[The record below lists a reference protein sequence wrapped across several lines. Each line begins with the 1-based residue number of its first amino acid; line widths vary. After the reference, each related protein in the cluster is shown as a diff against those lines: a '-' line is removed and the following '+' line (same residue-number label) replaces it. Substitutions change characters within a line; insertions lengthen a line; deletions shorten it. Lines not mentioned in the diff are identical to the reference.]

1 MQGPFSG
8 SISQQ
13 SSSNKSSQQDE
24 SNMFLKNLDRAML
37 TFNLHNIGEVCFNH
51 VFKRKAFKE
60 DSPLVDIQSQGRLT
74 DEQQRLIDECI
85 DKYMQSFKVV

>member
-1 MQGPFSG
+1 MQGPFSRM
-8 SISQQ
+8 
-13 SSSNKSSQQDE
+13 SSQGSSQMSKPPSPQDE

-60 DSPLVDIQSQGRLT
+60 GRAEVDVKSQGRLT
-74 DEQQRLIDECI
+74 EDQ
-85 DKYMQSFKVV
+85 